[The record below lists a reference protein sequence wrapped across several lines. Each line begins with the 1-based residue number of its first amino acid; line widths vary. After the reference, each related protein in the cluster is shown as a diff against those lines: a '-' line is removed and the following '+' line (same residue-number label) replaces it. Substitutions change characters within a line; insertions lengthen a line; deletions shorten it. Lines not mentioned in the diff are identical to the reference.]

1 MDSSIENKV
10 NRAPAVKVGG
20 MRVSAPDHSV
30 PVVRK
35 EYERKVASE
44 ENNDEERELEKT
56 ERFEYEKQTRIA
68 AAERL
73 ARMQENHPKNETNN
87 NFRQKEN
94 IYVSQPI
101 LHNHSKS
108 GSAAIGQ
115 HQ

>member
-35 EYERKVASE
+35 EYERKSAESE
-44 ENNDEERELEKT
+44 ENNEEERELEKT
-56 ERFEYEKQTRIA
+56 ERFEYEKQTRLA

-73 ARMQENHPKNETNN
+73 ARMQGNQPKNESTNS
-87 NFRQKEN
+87 FRQKEN
-94 IYVSQPI
+94 IHVSQPI

-108 GSAAIGQ
+108 GAAAMGQ
-115 HQ
+115 H

>member
-1 MDSSIENKV
+1 MESSIENKT

-20 MRVSAPDHSV
+20 MRVPAADHPV

-35 EYERKVASE
+35 EYERKTEGSE
-44 ENNDEERELEKT
+44 ENNEDERELEKMDK
-56 ERFEYEKQTRIA
+56 FEYDKQTRIA

-73 ARMQENHPKNETNN
+73 ARMQQNQPKHEPNN

-94 IYVSQPI
+94 IYVSQPV

-108 GSAAIGQ
+108 GAAAMGQ
-115 HQ
+115 Q